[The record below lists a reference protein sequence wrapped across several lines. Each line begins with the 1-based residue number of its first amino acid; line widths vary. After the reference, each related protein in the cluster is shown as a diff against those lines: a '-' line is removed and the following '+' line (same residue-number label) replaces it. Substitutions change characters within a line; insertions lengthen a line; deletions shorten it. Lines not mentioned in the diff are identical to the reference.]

1 MIGVASK
8 LSVNSSCYWPSEAL
22 HPCIVMVTS
31 RIDSSQVAGSG
42 AGIICGE
49 NDVAQILCGTETGD
63 AWARRLSLVGTSP
76 QWWSLMRLSLHR
88 SFEIIYNTFFFFDI
102 LIFPIRGTEAGSWIV
117 YRSKEAACSDTRQ
130 SVSGNMSDQASAA
143 SRLTKACQEENIASF
158 LQAELSVQFL
168 KIWASN
174 IERVKPDLAH
184 RGCKSQLLGSNLQTP
199 CSRGGISSAFVISS
213 QLGKALPLHGR

>member
-1 MIGVASK
+1 MWRKWCRSDSLRHGDGRRMSPAFVSGGDVSSVMEFYAS
-8 LSVNSSCYWPSEAL
+8 LS
-22 HPCIVMVTS
+22 
-31 RIDSSQVAGSG
+31 SSQFWD
-42 AGIICGE
+42 
-49 NDVAQILCGTETGD
+49 NLQ
-63 AWARRLSLVGTSP
+63 
-76 QWWSLMRLSLHR
+76 
-88 SFEIIYNTFFFFDI
+88 YFFFFYI

-213 QLGKALPLHGR
+213 QLGKALLLHGR